1 MSKTSSTLNASENKN
16 EKVSDKSK
24 VSIPRVGAHTPT
36 TGGMVKRSIAY
47 AQTIEAT
54 SIQVFASSPRTWA
67 MPESNKDADTK
78 FVEKCVELDIETYVH
93 APFLI
98 NLGSPTPG
106 TYENSLASTAYSLKR
121 GREIG
126 AKGVVIHT
134 GSAVDVTHVDNAWKQ
149 IAKGMRPILKALKHP
164 DDPWLLLEPTAG
176 QGQSLVKKLDDI
188 TKYMDALEWHPKV
201 GICLDTC
208 HVFAAGHDISKK
220 GGMTET
226 LDLLVKLVGIE
237 RVQLIHVND
246 SMDVCGAL
254 KDRHQNLGDG
264 HIGLKAFEELIAHP
278 AIRNAPLILET
289 PGDETKHGPEVALL
303 NKMRP
308 KE

>member
-1 MSKTSSTLNASENKN
+1 MAK
-16 EKVSDKSK
+16 
-24 VSIPRVGAHTPT
+24 PRLGAHTPT
-36 TGGMVKRSIAY
+36 SGGMVKRSIAY
-47 AQTIEAT
+47 AQEIKAEA
-54 SIQVFASSPRTWA
+54 IQVFASNPRGWA
-67 MPESNKDADTK
+67 MPESNSEADLAFK
-78 FVEKCVELDIETYVH
+78 KKCEELDIESYVH

-98 NLGSPTPG
+98 NLGSPTPS

-134 GSAVDVTHVDNAWKQ
+134 GSAVDEAHVANAWKQ
-149 IAKGMRPILKALKHP
+149 IGNGVKPILKKLSEE
-164 DDPWLLLEPTAG
+164 DPWLLLEPTAG
-176 QGQSLVKKLDDI
+176 QGQSLVKKLDEI
-188 TKYMDALEWHPKV
+188 TKYLDALDWHPKV
-201 GICLDTC
+201 GVCLDTC

-254 KDRHQNLGDG
+254 KDRHENLGEG
-264 HIGLKAFEELIAHP
+264 KIGLKPFEELVAHP
-278 AIRNAPLILET
+278 AVKNAPLILET
-289 PGDETKHGPEVALL
+289 PGNEPEHGAEVAILR
-303 NKMRP
+303 KYRD
-308 KE
+308 KK